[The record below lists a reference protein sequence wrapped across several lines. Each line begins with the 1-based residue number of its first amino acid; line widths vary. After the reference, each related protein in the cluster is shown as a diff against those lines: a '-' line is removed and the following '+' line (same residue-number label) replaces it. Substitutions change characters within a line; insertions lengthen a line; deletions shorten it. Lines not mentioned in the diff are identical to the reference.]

1 MGPCIQ
7 CCRRRKR
14 RYDFVWHKSEQ
25 KDYYGA
31 LGVAKDATEKQ
42 IKKAYHKLS
51 MVHHPDKVSGEA
63 EKEAATKRFT
73 EIGEA
78 YGTSARTL
86 QA

>member
-1 MGPCIQ
+1 M
-7 CCRRRKR
+7 K
-14 RYDFVWHKSEQ
+14 FKSEQ

-31 LGVAKDATEKQ
+31 LGVAKDATDKQ

-78 YGTSARTL
+78 YGASRARVSLVCTHYASL
-86 QA
+86 GSGRAVI